1 MELNFKKKMKIKK
14 RKIKDLI
21 RAKYNP
27 RKLTKVKEQDLND
40 SLTKFGMVDPVI
52 INMND
57 KRKNIIIGGHQRVK
71 VWESLGNKEVD
82 CVELNITEEEEKEL
96 NIRLNKNTGDWD
108 YNILNEYFDPQD
120 LVEYGFE
127 VNEVYRTIEESEED
141 DDINIDIPIQQSL
154 QVIPKLEYILITAN
168 KDSQDWEELKSIMK
182 LKRVRSGGARMGGT
196 SDKVGTERVFN
207 LSEFK
212 KRIND
217 YCNTK

>member
-1 MELNFKKKMKIKK
+1 MKIKK

-168 KDSQDWEELKSIMK
+168 KDSQDWEELKLIMK

>member
-1 MELNFKKKMKIKK
+1 MKIKK

-82 CVELNITEEEEKEL
+82 CVELNITEDEEKEL

-127 VNEVYRTIEESEED
+127 VNEVYRTIEDSQED

-168 KDSQDWEELKSIMK
+168 KDSQDWEELKSIMN
-182 LKRVRSGGARMGGT
+182 LKRVRSGGARIGST
-196 SDKVGTERVFN
+196 SDWVGTERVFN

-217 YCNTK
+217 YSNTK

>member
-1 MELNFKKKMKIKK
+1 MKIKK

>member
-1 MELNFKKKMKIKK
+1 M
-14 RKIKDLI
+14 I

>member
-1 MELNFKKKMKIKK
+1 MVNMQIKIKK